1 MPSSSSRS
9 SRLVA
14 RRASIVALAL
24 GFALALAGLAGGRAS
39 AQGSGAAPPPAAEPA
54 PPPPAP
60 AADAPPP
67 PPTPTPT
74 TRAEPVLPVAQPPA
88 PARGGAV
95 VTYHSPM
102 RPMCEDELAKDTDWF
117 DNLKTRLTDKINR
130 DVHKDAANYAT
141 ANNKH
146 VIIAY
151 AVFWVFTVVFVLM
164 MWRRQRALQA
174 ELTRLEGDLA
184 RALKEG
190 GAA

>member
-9 SRLVA
+9 SRSSRPVVLA
-14 RRASIVALAL
+14 VALAL
-24 GFALALAGLAGGRAS
+24 AFAALTSGRAS
-39 AQGSGAAPPPAAEPA
+39 AQGSGAAPPPAAAPAA
-54 PPPPAP
+54 PPPV
-60 AADAPPP
+60 ADAPLASPP

-74 TRAEPVLPVAQPPA
+74 DKGEPALPVAQPPA

-117 DNLKTRLTDKINR
+117 DNLKSRLTEKINR
-130 DVHKDAANYAT
+130 DVHKDAATYAT